1 MGSLLEERS
10 KATGVRLRNTQAPTV
25 RPLAPR
31 TDALGSISGTRG
43 HVHVT
48 VTKLSVST
56 HFLVNPLGRI
66 SG

>member
-48 VTKLSVST
+48 VTKLLVST